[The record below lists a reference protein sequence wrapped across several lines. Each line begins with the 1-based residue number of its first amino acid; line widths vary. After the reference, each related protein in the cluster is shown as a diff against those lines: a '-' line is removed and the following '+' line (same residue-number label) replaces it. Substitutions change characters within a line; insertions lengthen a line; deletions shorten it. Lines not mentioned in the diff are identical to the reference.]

1 MKKSITN
8 KSAVIE
14 QQKIYSVC
22 LEITGTAP
30 LIQNK
35 FAQKTIEEMLR
46 KHMGLS
52 VQKEKKIPSE
62 CIERATIKNEDGKVC
77 IPPTAIKKAI
87 LSASAMVKGLKKTHI
102 RASIFVEGNSIPIKY
117 SQMVPQMDMVRTSG
131 IGRAPDVRFRPRFE
145 DWSARVIILF
155 SEMIPVQTVVDLVH
169 RAGNCG
175 VGEWRP
181 EKDGNF
187 GTFVVTRNIME
198 ANEIAEVRKGCRVM
212 IPSLTIPDWAI
223 NAELSPEI
231 LAKIGAGESS
241 GEPKK

>member
-1 MKKSITN
+1 MKNSITN
-8 KSAVIE
+8 KRAVIE

-35 FAQKTIEEMLR
+35 FSQKTIDEMLR

-52 VQKEKKIPSE
+52 QQKEKKIPSE

-87 LSASAMVKGLKKTHI
+87 LSASIMVKGLKKTEI
-102 RASIFVEGNSIPIKY
+102 RASIFVDGSSIPIKY
-117 SQMVPQMDMVRTSG
+117 SRMVPQMDMVRTSG
-131 IGRAPDVRFRPRFE
+131 KGRTPDVRFRPRFE

-155 SEMIPVQTVVDLVH
+155 SEMIPVQTVVHLVH
-169 RAGNCG
+169 MAGNCG

-198 ANEIAEVRKGCRVM
+198 SKEIDEVRKDCRVM
-212 IPSLTIPDWAI
+212 IPNLTIPDWAI

-241 GEPKK
+241 GKPKK